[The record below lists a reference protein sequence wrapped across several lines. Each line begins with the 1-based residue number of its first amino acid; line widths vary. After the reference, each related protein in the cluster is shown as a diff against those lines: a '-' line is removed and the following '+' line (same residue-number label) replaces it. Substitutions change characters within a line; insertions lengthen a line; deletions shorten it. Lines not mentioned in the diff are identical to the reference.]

1 MVFEDL
7 GLCLFDFNEDFSKAT
22 MELIKSLCEEVLQYR
37 LRNEIVY
44 LNYRSIIVKD
54 CVVR

>member
-44 LNYRSIIVKD
+44 LNYRSIIVNLF
-54 CVVR
+54 VFS